1 MTAPLDDVNDIREMD
16 AAGVLRAE
24 IACRLRLSRNSVV
37 KYAVTADVSPA
48 APQSQALRHP
58 PRFRAGCAQGS
69 AVPAVARPSGRLH
82 VTHVAEVEVFDAEAA
97 QVGRASVT
105 RP

>member
-24 IACRLRLSRNSVV
+24 ITCRLRLSRNSVV
-37 KYAVTADVSPA
+37 KYAVTADMSPA

-58 PRFRAGCAQGS
+58 P
-69 AVPAVARPSGRLH
+69 
-82 VTHVAEVEVFDAEAA
+82 
-97 QVGRASVT
+97 ASVLAARRG
-105 RP
+105 RPCPPSPARVAGFT

>member
-37 KYAVTADVSPA
+37 KYAVTADMSPA

-58 PRFRAGCAQGS
+58 PLPCWLRAG
-69 AVPAVARPSGRLH
+69 
-82 VTHVAEVEVFDAEAA
+82 
-97 QVGRASVT
+97 VGRARR
-105 RP
+105 RPPEWQASRNPRCRSRSI